1 MNPRA
6 LTVSTALAAYNGE
19 LRLDAELLL
28 AACLGVQRA
37 TLLARPERD
46 VPAGVAAR
54 FAQLMERRRRGEPVA
69 YLVGEKEFW
78 SLPLKVTADVLVPR
92 PETETLVEAALAAGG
107 GATQLTVLELGTGSG
122 AIALALAKERPHW
135 RITATDRSATAL
147 GVARENAARL
157 GLTRVEFLSGDW
169 YVPVA
174 ARRFDLVVSNPPY
187 IAAADPAL
195 AAPELAFEPRDALVA
210 GVTGL
215 EALQIIVEQAPRH
228 LREAGRLLLEHGWD
242 QGARLRSLLAAAGF
256 SNIRTLHD
264 LAGRERVTAGELK

>member
-228 LREAGRLLLEHGWD
+228 LPEAGRLLLEHGWD